1 MTTEERV
8 NQFVNRWANEAFG
21 LPITLSVTRL
31 GLMAI
36 EMLEAALAEER
47 ENCAQLIESLAQI
60 PGMTALEI
68 AEEIRAHAK
77 KMQEEW

>member
-1 MTTEERV
+1 MTPEERV
-8 NQFVNRWANEAFG
+8 TQFVNRWANEAFG
-21 LPITLSVTRL
+21 LPITLAVSKL

-36 EMLEAALAEER
+36 EMLKSALAEER
-47 ENCAQLIESLAQI
+47 EACARRVEFLAQI
-60 PGMTALEI
+60 PGMTAVEI